1 MNSNLDQQ
9 SNVAMV
15 HQSLNEL
22 RELFSALEVQ
32 SKLGLLI
39 EPLELEP
46 IDVICPAAQLPF
58 LDDGYF
64 QVDELS
70 GFREV

>member
-22 RELFSALEVQ
+22 RELFSALEAQ

-39 EPLELEP
+39 EPLELKP

-58 LDDGYF
+58 LDDDYF

>member
-1 MNSNLDQQ
+1 MNSDLDQQ

-22 RELFSALEVQ
+22 RELFSTLEAQ

-39 EPLELEP
+39 EPLKMEP

-64 QVDELS
+64 RIDELN